1 MCRRSNPRAGTLGG
15 RRTFR
20 WCHHRAGC
28 TSDSGAHSC
37 DHGGQ
42 RDRHDH
48 RTGHRRW
55 CSGDPAGAG
64 GHRGDG
70 QTGAPGRC
78 LLPSPRRDT
87 PACAQSA
94 RGGHADGGYSSPWSR
109 HASTVSDVNARR
121 SRRSQCPAHAAHVD
135 PRRIGG
141 RATPTCT
148 VDRIRLADQPVTT
161 PCAASSHARPHR
173 REHRGKRYARFPG
186 RRPAGGAHPSRLGA
200 TDALRH
206 RRGGPLQTPPATS
219 PRSPVLPTWLSTSVV
234 FCGVLAT
241 TNQQKNV
248 KTNREGDL
256 SNE

>member
-94 RGGHADGGYSSPWSR
+94 RGGHADGRYSSPGLATPAPSATSMPVGPVAASAPR
-109 HASTVSDVNARR
+109 TLHTSILDESAAGPLPLALSIGSVSPTNPSPFPVPQAPMPGPIAGSTVASDTPA
-121 SRRSQCPAHAAHVD
+121 SQ
-135 PRRIGG
+135 G
-141 RATPTCT
+141 
-148 VDRIRLADQPVTT
+148 
-161 PCAASSHARPHR
+161 
-173 REHRGKRYARFPG
+173 
-186 RRPAGGAHPSRLGA
+186 
-200 TDALRH
+200 
-206 RRGGPLQTPPATS
+206 GGPLGAHIPLGLA
-219 PRSPVLPTWLSTSVV
+219 LPTLFVIGVGSSSDAPRDFSSISGTPDLAKHLCCVLWRTRHHQSTEECEYQS
-234 FCGVLAT
+234 
-241 TNQQKNV
+241 
-248 KTNREGDL
+248 
-256 SNE
+256 